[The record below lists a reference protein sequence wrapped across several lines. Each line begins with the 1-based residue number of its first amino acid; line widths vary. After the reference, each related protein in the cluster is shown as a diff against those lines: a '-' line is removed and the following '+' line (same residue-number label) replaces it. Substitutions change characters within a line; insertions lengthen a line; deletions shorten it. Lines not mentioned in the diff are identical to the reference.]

1 MEAKILNCW
10 KHIKYK
16 LTWWLSRLEFWL
28 RHTILITHHYPWDP
42 QGLTFCGSGGIYGD
56 LFHLYCKLQT
66 SYFIKYYLNLARST
80 KMFTEMF
87 HKLRPKL
94 QLIVG
99 REINVCSNCLDF
111 HSSLKCY
118 SSNTWVECSNY
129 WDLDVPT
136 IGSWSELSSVVFWY
150 NSCQ

>member
-1 MEAKILNCW
+1 MEAKTFKSLM
-10 KHIKYK
+10 HIKYK
-16 LTWWLSRLEFWL
+16 WTWWLSRLEFWVG
-28 RHTILITHHYPWDP
+28 HTILITHQDQWDP
-42 QGLTFCGSGGIYGD
+42 HGLTFCGSGGIYGD
-56 LFHLYCKLQT
+56 LFYLYCK
-66 SYFIKYYLNLARST
+66 SWICHFIKYYLNLAIST
-80 KMFTEMF
+80 KKFTEMF
-87 HKLRPKL
+87 QKLRPKL
-94 QLIVG
+94 QLLVG

>member
-56 LFHLYCKLQT
+56 LFYLYCKLQT

-80 KMFTEMF
+80 KKFTEMF
-87 HKLRPKL
+87 QKLRPKL
-94 QLIVG
+94 QLLVG

-111 HSSLKCY
+111 RSSSCY
-118 SSNTWVECSNY
+118 SSNIWVECSNY
-129 WDLDVPT
+129 WELDVPT

-150 NSCQ
+150 NSC